1 MKNVVWIATSLAA
14 ISLTAPSL
22 IGTVAA
28 AQTAKPAHLAC
39 MGTLDKKLLIMDED
53 SDAIVG
59 EIAMDGVPRTI
70 VPSADQHQLF
80 VLNSKMGLEIV
91 DLTTRKLLGAIDL
104 NEAGKTRVVATGR
117 NWMTPAGGQS
127 RFSGIVPDP
136 TGRLLYATLRQ
147 VRKDLNEYH
156 LDPPQFVTIDLASRS
171 IVKRVD
177 FPKDYD
183 TGFGFQASFKV
194 SPDGKTLWVFDEDI
208 SILDINT
215 LALVDK
221 IPLSKP
227 AFPGASPYRV
237 SAADMPYDGSS
248 KVTSVFV
255 SVDPI
260 VHKGSLGLATMD
272 MTTRKVDYMPIGVA
286 LPMVGFAIA
295 PGNKVGYSVMY
306 AGAGGN
312 RTTEWWTW
320 DLVHHKVVNKVP
332 FEARTT
338 FSFGMSGDGG
348 KLYLFGSGPTVEIY
362 NAATL
367 KSEKLLDLK
376 KDLTT
381 RVVTLDPGRTAMPAP
396 GAGAQ

>member
-1 MKNVVWIATSLAA
+1 MILSLCNMA
-14 ISLTAPSL
+14 SP
-22 IGTVAA
+22 
-28 AQTAKPAHLAC
+28 AQTPKPAHFAY
-39 MGTLDKKLLIMDED
+39 MGTLDKKLLIMDEE

-59 EIAMDGVPRTI
+59 EIAMEGVPRTI
-70 VPSADQHQLF
+70 VPSADQQQLF

-91 DLTTRKLLGAIDL
+91 DLPSRKLVGSISLG
-104 NEAGKTRVVATGR
+104 NPGSTRVVATAR
-117 NWMTPAGGQS
+117 SWMTGAGGQS

-136 TGRLLYATLRQ
+136 TGRFLYATLRQ

-156 LDPPQFVTIDLASRS
+156 LDPPQFVTIDLTSRA
-171 IVKRVD
+171 IVKRVA
-177 FPKDYD
+177 FPKEYD

-194 SPDGKTLWVFDEDI
+194 SPDGKSLWVFDEDI

-215 LALVDK
+215 LALLEK

-237 SAADMPYDGSS
+237 SAGDMPYDGKS

-272 MTTRKVDYMPIGVA
+272 MNTRKVDYMPIGVE
-286 LPMVGFAIA
+286 LPMVGFVIA
-295 PGNKVGYSVMY
+295 PGNRVGYSVMY

-320 DLVHHKVVNKVP
+320 DLVNHKVLNKAP

-338 FSFGMSGDGG
+338 FTFGMSGDGS
-348 KLYLFGSGPTVEIY
+348 KLYVFGSGSTVEIY

-381 RVVTLDPGRTAMPAP
+381 RVVTLDPARSAAPLATA
-396 GAGAQ
+396 GVQ